1 MCKNHP
7 ARFWPK
13 LPSRSGPDANLVCL
27 LGNYAVGVVVVGGAW
42 GGSGVAMEA
51 GHP

>member
-13 LPSRSGPDANLVCL
+13 PIRIGCESDPVCL
-27 LGNYAVGVVVVGGAW
+27 LGNYAVGVVVVDGAW